1 MDEKL
6 KMSSTI
12 QESLIIKGLVWD
24 NEYFL
29 KCMPRI
35 SENLFQETSTKR
47 LFKCIQ
53 AYYEKYN
60 KQPTTSVIDLF
71 VEKAKNLS
79 EDQYAQLVEICDYI
93 RKQEELNIEWMSDAT
108 IQWIR
113 ERTYYDAL
121 IQGAEKFDKGELD
134 TTLSEKLDA
143 ALGITFDNT
152 IGMELSDAESRWE
165 TYVSEE
171 EHIPFDLEI
180 FNKITNGGVCR
191 KTLTVF
197 MSSDSGGFKSGTM
210 CHIASGMIRDGRN
223 VLYVSFEMSEESVLE
238 RIDANLLDTPIDDL
252 KKMGKDT
259 FTSRIGEIVAKT
271 QGRMIVK
278 QFPTSSCHVGHIR
291 YLLKELKLKK
301 RFVPDIMFL
310 DYLNIMASQRLKS
323 SEAGS
328 SYSYVKAISEEVRG
342 LAIEFN
348 IPIISATQSNRKG
361 IANEDLSTSDIS
373 ESIGVLFSLD
383 MLIGIITT
391 PELSAQSKILFKQL
405 KNRYSDIQKNNK
417 FILGVSKEKM
427 KLYEMNGIDNNPSQA
442 QRELESERENFALNI
457 KNRRKHIEL

>member
-1 MDEKL
+1 
-6 KMSSTI
+6 MSSTI

-35 SENLFQETSTKR
+35 SENLFQEIPTKS

-71 VEKAKNLS
+71 AERIKNMA
-79 EDQYAQLVEICDYI
+79 EDQYKQLVEICDYI

-113 ERTYYDAL
+113 ERTYYEAL
-121 IQGAEKFDKGELD
+121 IQGAEKLEKGELD

-152 IGMELSDAESRWE
+152 IGMELSDTESRWE
-165 TYVSEE
+165 AYISEE

-210 CHIASGMIRDGRN
+210 CHIASGMIREGKN
-223 VLYVSFEMSEESVLE
+223 VLYVSLEMSEESVLE

-252 KKMGKDT
+252 KKLGKEA
-259 FTSRIGEIVAKT
+259 FTNKIGDIIAKSH
-271 QGRMIVK
+271 GRMIVK

-301 RFVPDIMFL
+301 QFVPDIMFL
-310 DYLNIMASQRLKS
+310 DYLNIMASSRLKS

-342 LAIEFN
+342 LAIEFDV
-348 IPIISATQSNRKG
+348 PIISATQSNRNG
-361 IANEDLSTSDIS
+361 IGNEDLSTSDIS
-373 ESIGVLFSLD
+373 ESIGLVFSLD
-383 MLIGIITT
+383 VLIGVITT
-391 PELSAQSKILFKQL
+391 PELASQNKILYKQL

-417 FILGVSKEKM
+417 FILGVDKSRM
-427 KLYEMNGIDNNPSQA
+427 KLYELNSIDNNPVQA
-442 QRELESERENFALNI
+442 QRELDLEREEFALNI

>member
-1 MDEKL
+1 
-6 KMSSTI
+6 MSSTI

-71 VEKAKNLS
+71 AEKAKNLS

-113 ERTYYDAL
+113 ERTYYEAL
-121 IQGAEKFDKGELD
+121 IQGAEKFGNGELD

-180 FNKITNGGVCR
+180 LNKITKGGVTR
-191 KTLTVF
+191 GTLNLF

-210 CHIASGMIRDGRN
+210 CHIASGMLRAGYNI
-223 VLYVSFEMSEESVLE
+223 LYVSFEMAEDKIME

-252 KKMGKDT
+252 KKLGKDT
-259 FTSRIGEIVAKT
+259 FVNNIQEIVAKT
-271 QGRMIVK
+271 TGRLIVK
-278 QFPTSSCHVGHIR
+278 QYPTSQCHVGHIR

-301 RFVPDIMFL
+301 NFKPDVIFL
-310 DYLNIMASQRLKS
+310 DYLNIMASSRLKGG
-323 SEAGS
+323 EIGN
-328 SYSYVKAISEEVRG
+328 SYGYVKAVAEEVRG
-342 LAIEFN
+342 IAIEQNVPVF
-348 IPIISATQSNRKG
+348 SATQSNRG
-361 IANEDLSTSDIS
+361 GMGNEDLSLSDIS
-373 ESIGVLFSLD
+373 ESVGTIFTCDLI
-383 MLIGIITT
+383 IGIITT
-391 PELSAQSKILFKQL
+391 PEFDSRNVICYTQL
-405 KNRYSDIQKNNK
+405 KNRYADKNYCNK
-417 FILGVSKEKM
+417 WFLGVDKSRM
-427 KLYEMNGIDNNPSQA
+427 KLFEMNGIDNNPSQA